1 MKFHKVLII
10 PFTRRILWFMM
21 VFIITYLLWELA
33 EVDWPIIAVILLTFV
48 AYEAGTYDPKKAP
61 FIPGIIT
68 K

>member
-1 MKFHKVLII
+1 
-10 PFTRRILWFMM
+10 MM

-33 EVDWPIIAVILLTFV
+33 EVDWPVIAVIILTFV